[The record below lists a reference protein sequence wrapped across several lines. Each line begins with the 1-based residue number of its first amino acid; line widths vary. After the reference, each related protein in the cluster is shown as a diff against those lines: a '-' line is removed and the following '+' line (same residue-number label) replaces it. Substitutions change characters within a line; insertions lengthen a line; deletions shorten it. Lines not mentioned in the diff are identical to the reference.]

1 MFVESRCARHFC
13 PLLSPFPCFDKIRS
27 AVFNFVSLVGLDFVS
42 VRPQKRKVLGDGVS
56 LETIHL
62 ITRER
67 LEAHPRVDDFS
78 APNVAAYPERV
89 SALTPN
95 E

>member
-1 MFVESRCARHFC
+1 LPSPIPF
-13 PLLSPFPCFDKIRS
+13 PLLRH
-27 AVFNFVSLVGLDFVS
+27 
-42 VRPQKRKVLGDGVS
+42 LGDGVS

-89 SALTPN
+89 SALYP
-95 E
+95 ERVVVSPAYW